1 MLRDAGRH
9 TMSDTAIRNAD
20 LKQILTERRRQ
31 MQDEIQR
38 RIRDGRTDRP
48 KEVRDDLEHSDADIQ
63 GDIELSLLQMRAEML
78 TRIDE
83 ALLRLDAG
91 KYGSCFECA
100 SEIAERRLRALP
112 FAVRCQA
119 CEERREKDGNARQA
133 AQRRG
138 GASLFPEAVRS

>member
-1 MLRDAGRH
+1 M
-9 TMSDTAIRNAD
+9 TNTANRNAD
-20 LKQILTERRRQ
+20 LRLMLIERRRE
-31 MQDEIQR
+31 MQDDVQR
-38 RIRDGRTDRP
+38 RIRDGRLDRP

-63 GDIELSLLQMRAEML
+63 GDIELALLQMRAETL

-83 ALLRLDAG
+83 ALVRLDAG

-100 SEIAERRLRALP
+100 GEIAERRLRALP

-138 GASLFPEAVRS
+138 GASLFPEAVSS